1 MATATSLEDH
11 GTYWKINYDDG
22 GYDTVPKDPNVLD
35 AGAATAQA
43 AGQTDAAAKMRVWAQ
58 NIRATGKPISLTDW
72 KTIGIIGGIAA
83 GALFLGGLAW
93 YLKSQS
99 HSGARENPIHIHR
112 RRRRRRNP
120 LKRGASR
127 ATISYN
133 IRKLRHEG
141 YPQKRAVAAALNNA
155 RRTARGPLPK
165 YLR

>member
-1 MATATSLEDH
+1 MANATSLEDH
-11 GTYWKINYDDG
+11 GTYWRINYDDG

-35 AGAATAQA
+35 TGAATAQA
-43 AGQTDAAAKMRVWAQ
+43 AGQTAAAAKMRLWAQ
-58 NIRATGKPISLTDW
+58 NIRSTGQPIALGMDW
-72 KTIGIIGGIAA
+72 KTIGIIGGVAA

-99 HSGARENPIHIHR
+99 HHGARENPI

-141 YPQKRAVAAALNNA
+141 YPQNRAVAAALNNA